1 MMVIVPLLPTLQT
14 LDTDRISS
22 TQLGITPTGIIK
34 GYERFWALCCLQ
46 LLSFCAAVVCNMI

>member
-22 TQLGITPTGIIK
+22 THLVITPTGIIK
-34 GYERFWALCCLQ
+34 GYERF
-46 LLSFCAAVVCNMI
+46 